1 MNKDVLEH
9 IEDTVRDI
17 MPLDARI
24 LLYLVR
30 AQEVMPVLIQTGTS

>member
-9 IEDTVRDI
+9 IEDTV
-17 MPLDARI
+17 I
-24 LLYLVR
+24 LCLWTLGSFFLVR